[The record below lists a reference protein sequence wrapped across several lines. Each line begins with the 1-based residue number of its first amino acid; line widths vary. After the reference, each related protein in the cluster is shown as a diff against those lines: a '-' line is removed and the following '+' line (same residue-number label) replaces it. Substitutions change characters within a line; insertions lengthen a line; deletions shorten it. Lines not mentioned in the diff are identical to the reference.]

1 VDENQVVPV
10 HPKGAKLMTK
20 NQKIALGCGGAGC
33 LGLIVLAIAGAA
45 VYFLTMRQ
53 PVRRASRN
61 YNLNINLN
69 DNSANE
75 NENAPNVNASSN
87 SSNSNSSSS
96 TSASSLSDDDKHK
109 LFQAASMTGDG
120 ELVRRVL
127 VKMGLMNEDYTPG
140 DKYGRFMAEHIAWG
154 GRNYDFIQSL
164 NTPEKARAYV
174 NEHFPE

>member
-1 VDENQVVPV
+1 
-10 HPKGAKLMTK
+10 MTK

-53 PVRRASRN
+53 PAVYRANRN
-61 YNLNINLN
+61 ANFNINLN

-96 TSASSLSDDDKHK
+96 SSASSMSDDDKHK
-109 LFQAASMTGDG
+109 LFYAASITGDT
-120 ELVRRVL
+120 ELINRVN
-127 VKMGLMNEDYTPG
+127 VKLGILNEDFTPG
-140 DKYGRFMAEHIAWG
+140 EQYQQFMADHFRWIVQNTAWI
-154 GRNYDFIQSL
+154 RSMNSA
-164 NTPEKARAYV
+164 EKGRAYV

>member
-1 VDENQVVPV
+1 
-10 HPKGAKLMTK
+10 MTR

-45 VYFLTMRQ
+45 IYFLVYRE
-53 PVRRASRN
+53 PARRVTRN
-61 YNLNINLN
+61 YNLNVNLN
-69 DNSANE
+69 DNTSNSNE
-75 NENAPNVNASSN
+75 NVNSNENLN
-87 SSNSNSSSS
+87 SNSNSNS
-96 TSASSLSDDDKHK
+96 TSSVSSLSDDDKHK

-127 VKMGLMNEDYTPG
+127 VKIGLMNDDFTPG
-140 DKYGRFMAEHIAWG
+140 DKYSSFMGEHIAWG
-154 GRNYDFIQSL
+154 ARNYEFIQSI

>member
-1 VDENQVVPV
+1 
-10 HPKGAKLMTK
+10 MTK

-45 VYFLTMRQ
+45 VYFLVYSQ
-53 PVRRASRN
+53 PAVRRASRN
-61 YNLNINLN
+61 YNLNVNLN
-69 DNSANE
+69 DNSSNA

-96 TSASSLSDDDKHK
+96 TSVSSLSDDDKHK

-127 VKMGLMNEDYTPG
+127 VKIGLMNEDFTPG
-140 DKYGRFMAEHIAWG
+140 DKYSAFMGEHIAWG
-154 GRNYDFIQSL
+154 ARNYEFIQSV

>member
-1 VDENQVVPV
+1 
-10 HPKGAKLMTK
+10 MTK

-45 VYFLTMRQ
+45 VYFLVMRQ

-61 YNLNINLN
+61 YNFNVNLN

-75 NENAPNVNASSN
+75 NDNAPNVNASSN
-87 SSNSNSSSS
+87 SSNSNSGSS
-96 TSASSLSDDDKHK
+96 TAASSLSDDEKHK

-127 VKMGLMNEDYTPG
+127 VKMGLMNDDYTPG
-140 DKYGRFMAEHIAWG
+140 DKYSSFMAEHIAWG
-154 GRNYDFIQSL
+154 GRNADFIVSI

-174 NEHFPE
+174 NAHFPE

>member
-1 VDENQVVPV
+1 
-10 HPKGAKLMTK
+10 MTK

-45 VYFLTMRQ
+45 VYFLTMQQ

-61 YNLNINLN
+61 YNLNVNLN

-87 SSNSNSSSS
+87 SSNANSNSSSS
-96 TSASSLSDDDKHK
+96 TSVTAMSDDDKHK
-109 LFQAASMTGDG
+109 LFYAANLTGDT
-120 ELVRRVL
+120 ELSNRVN
-127 VKMGLMNEDYTPG
+127 VKLGILNDDFTPG
-140 DKYGRFMAEHIAWG
+140 EQYQQFMADHFKWIVQNTAWI
-154 GRNYDFIQSL
+154 RQMNSA
-164 NTPEKARAYV
+164 EKARAYV